1 MENSNTLPGTSRITL
16 QTPYSTP
23 RLKFSLERLLT
34 PDEESDTKTL
44 EEIIS
49 LTWNIYGVSALFG
62 FQYDNKTTLKLY
74 GKRLREEIATNLSQE
89 NVAYDAHLSIAED
102 TISDILNLPLLKVY
116 ILSIT
121 VEVYA
126 KKLDQEKNIEK
137 CIYVGFFLSLKTNN
151 ELKAGNSIKL
161 PLLLCRGTRT
171 CMNVVHSTFNRM
183 FDCLIIALPIEQDD
197 LMWLLPIIILPT
209 SEENYPNNTEEVRLE
224 YLVPG
229 LSSTNT
235 ITAKFSTVDLIK
247 ILNAIMENQD
257 NETQIVVNLTI
268 EHIQKFRKCL
278 QIQMKQIAG
287 LELGLCTLHR
297 ISLPK
302 GTLMDNKMKIMDPEI
317 MKRVLL
323 YMTEKSLDMLHAL
336 FL

>member
-1 MENSNTLPGTSRITL
+1 MENTSTLPGTSRITV

-23 RLKFSLERLLT
+23 RLKFCLEQSLT
-34 PDEESDTKTL
+34 PEEEGDIKTL
-44 EEIIS
+44 DEIIS

-62 FQYDNKTTLKLY
+62 FQYDDKTTLKLY

-89 NVAYDAHLSIAED
+89 NVAYDAHLSFIEN
-102 TISDILNLPLLKVY
+102 TLSDIMNLPLLK
-116 ILSIT
+116 

-137 CIYVGFFLSLKTNN
+137 CIYRGFFLSLKTNN
-151 ELKAGNSIKL
+151 DLKASNSVKL

-209 SEENYPNNTEEVRLE
+209 SEENYPNSTEEVRLE
-224 YLVPG
+224 YIVPG

-235 ITAKFSTVDLIK
+235 ITAKFSTLDLIN
-247 ILNAIMENQD
+247 ILKAIMENQN
-257 NETQIVVNLTI
+257 NETQIVINLTI
-268 EHIQKFRKCL
+268 EHIQRFRKCL
-278 QIQMKQIAG
+278 QVQMKKIAG

-297 ISLPK
+297 ISLPR
-302 GTLMDNKMKIMDPEI
+302 GTLMNNKMKIMHPEI

-323 YMTEKSLDMLHAL
+323 YMTEKSVDMLHAL